1 MTQNGSV
8 SALKVIPLGGLH
20 EIGKNTCV
28 FEINDEIILLD
39 AGLAFPT
46 DGMHGVN
53 IVLPDMTYLRENRHK
68 IKGMIV
74 THGHEDHIGGIA
86 FHLKQFEIP
95 VIYGP
100 RLAIALLQGKLEEA
114 GVANRTQLKTV
125 RPRDIVRI
133 GSQFFAEFIRNT
145 HSISDSFTIALHT
158 PVGIVIHT
166 GDFKVDHTP
175 VDGEFFDF
183 QKLA

>member
-1 MTQNGSV
+1 MTDQQNQKS
-8 SALKVIPLGGLH
+8 LKVIPLGGLH

-28 FEINDEIILLD
+28 FEYDDEIILLD

-86 FHLKQFEIP
+86 FHLKQFDIP

-100 RLAIALLQGKLEEA
+100 RLAMALLKGKLEEA
-114 GVANRTQLKTV
+114 GVAGKTPSCTLWSRAMSSSWGPTSRSSTFV
-125 RPRDIVRI
+125 IP
-133 GSQFFAEFIRNT
+133 T
-145 HSISDSFTIALHT
+145 PLPIAAPL
-158 PVGIVIHT
+158 PS
-166 GDFKVDHTP
+166 P
-175 VDGEFFDF
+175 P
-183 QKLA
+183 QWAL

>member
-1 MTQNGSV
+1 MAKKEGNT
-8 SALKVIPLGGLH
+8 ALKIIPLGGLH

-28 FEINDEIILLD
+28 FEYEDEMILLD

-53 IVLPDMTYLRENRHK
+53 IVLPDMSYVRENRHK

-95 VIYGP
+95 VIHGP
-100 RLAIALLQGKLEEA
+100 
-114 GVANRTQLKTV
+114 
-125 RPRDIVRI
+125 
-133 GSQFFAEFIRNT
+133 
-145 HSISDSFTIALHT
+145 
-158 PVGIVIHT
+158 
-166 GDFKVDHTP
+166 
-175 VDGEFFDF
+175 
-183 QKLA
+183 

>member
-1 MTQNGSV
+1 MTDTQHPSG
-8 SALKVIPLGGLH
+8 LKVIPLGGLH

-28 FEINDEIILLD
+28 FEYEDEIILLD

-53 IVLPDMTYLRENRHK
+53 IVLPDMTYLRENKHK

-86 FHLKQFEIP
+86 FHLKQFDIP

-100 RLAIALLQGKLEEA
+100 RLAMALLKGKLEEA
-114 GVANRTQLKTV
+114 GVAGK
-125 RPRDIVRI
+125 
-133 GSQFFAEFIRNT
+133 GAGEC
-145 HSISDSFTIALHT
+145 
-158 PVGIVIHT
+158 VGGAGFGRFH
-166 GDFKVDHTP
+166 
-175 VDGEFFDF
+175 E
-183 QKLA
+183 